1 MKVLVTGAGGFL
13 GRRIVDSLLR
23 QGAEQVRVHV
33 RQAPPRGMIEDLQAR
48 YPNALIEVARAN
60 LLSRGAL
67 GPLVTGVDCIV
78 HAAAGM
84 KGAAADMFANTVLT
98 SRNLLEAACEHKVAR
113 IVLIS
118 SFSVYQAAALKKG
131 EVLSEATTPIEP
143 VGVERGAYGYAKTRQ
158 EHMFNE
164 FQREHGFESVILRPG
179 VIYGPG
185 GGALSSRVGIRAM
198 GFFFELGGNALL
210 PLTYVENCA
219 DAVARA
225 ALSAPPGSA
234 FSVVDDDLPTCR
246 AYLKRYRRDVEFMRR
261 IPVPFWAFR
270 LGSKG
275 LVWYQKR
282 SKGQLPAVFT
292 PYVVDSMYRPLRYSN
307 TGLKSIGWSQRVS
320 TQDGIKTTF
329 SYLKEQIRSKA

>member
-23 QGAEQVRVHV
+23 LGVEHVRVHV
-33 RQAPPRGMIEDLQAR
+33 RQAPPAGMIEGLQAK
-48 YPNALIEVARAN
+48 YPQAIIEVAQAN
-60 LLSRGAL
+60 LLSRGGL
-67 GPLVTGVDCIV
+67 EPLVQGVDCVV

-98 SRNLLEAACEHKVAR
+98 SRNLLEAAVAQKVRR

-118 SFSVYQAAALKKG
+118 SFSVYEAASLKKG
-131 EVLSEATTPIEP
+131 QVLSETTPIEA
-143 VGVERGAYGYAKTRQ
+143 VGVDRGAYGYAKTRQ

-185 GGALSSRVGIRAM
+185 GGALSSRIGIRAL
-198 GFFFELGGNALL
+198 GFFFALGGRALL
-210 PLTYVENCA
+210 PLTFVDNCA
-219 DAVARA
+219 DAVAKA
-225 ALSAPPGSA
+225 ALSAPAGSS
-234 FSVVDDDLPTCR
+234 FSVVDDELPTCR
-246 AYLKRYRRDVEFMRR
+246 AYLKRYCREVESMRC
-261 IPVPFWAFR
+261 IPIPFWAFR
-270 LGSKG
+270 LGSKV
-275 LVWYQKR
+275 LVWYNKR

-307 TGLKSIGWSQRVS
+307 AALKAIGWSQRIS
-320 TQDGIKTTF
+320 TANA
-329 SYLKEQIRSKA
+329 LEQSFRFWKDQR

>member
-23 QGAEQVRVHV
+23 LGVEHVRVHV
-33 RQAPPRGMIEDLQAR
+33 RQAPPAGMIEGLQAK
-48 YPNALIEVARAN
+48 YPQATIEVAQAN
-60 LLSRGAL
+60 LLSRGGL
-67 GPLVTGVDCIV
+67 EPLVQGVDCVV

-98 SRNLLEAACEHKVAR
+98 SRNLLEAAVAQKVRR

-118 SFSVYQAAALKKG
+118 SFSVYEAASLKKG
-131 EVLSEATTPIEP
+131 QVLSESTPIEA
-143 VGVERGAYGYAKTRQ
+143 VGVDRGAYGYAKTRQ

-185 GGALSSRVGIRAM
+185 GGALSSRIGIRAL
-198 GFFFELGGNALL
+198 GFFFALGGRALL
-210 PLTYVENCA
+210 PLTFVDNCA
-219 DAVARA
+219 DAVAKA
-225 ALSAPPGSA
+225 ALSAPAGSS
-234 FSVVDDDLPTCR
+234 FSVVDDELPTCR
-246 AYLKRYRRDVEFMRR
+246 AYLKRYCREVESMRC
-261 IPVPFWAFR
+261 IPIPFWAFR
-270 LGSKG
+270 LGSKA
-275 LVWYQKR
+275 LVWYNKR

-307 TGLKSIGWSQRVS
+307 AALKAIGWSQRIS
-320 TQDGIKTTF
+320 TANA
-329 SYLKEQIRSKA
+329 LEQSFQFWKDQRKA

>member
-23 QGAEQVRVHV
+23 QGVTHVRVHV
-33 RQAPPRGMIEDLQAR
+33 RQAPPAGMIEGLQAQ
-48 YPNALIEVARAN
+48 YPQATIEVAQAN

-67 GPLVTGVDCIV
+67 EPLVQGVDCIV

-98 SRNLLEAACEHKVAR
+98 SRNLLEAAVAQKVRR

-118 SFSVYQAAALKKG
+118 SFSVYEAASLKKNQ
-131 EVLSEATTPIEP
+131 VLSEATPIEK
-143 VGVERGAYGYAKTRQ
+143 VGVDRGAYGYAKTRQ

-185 GGALSSRVGIRAM
+185 GGALSSRVGIRAL
-198 GFFFELGGNALL
+198 GFFFALGGDALL
-210 PLTYVENCA
+210 PLTYVDNCA
-219 DAVARA
+219 DAVAKA
-225 ALSAPPGSA
+225 ALSAPAGSA

-246 AYLKRYRRDVEFMRR
+246 AYLKRYCRDVEPMRC

-270 LGSKG
+270 LGAKV
-275 LVWYQKR
+275 LVWYHKR

-307 TGLKSIGWSQRVS
+307 AALKAIGWTQRVS
-320 TQDGIKTTF
+320 TPEAIQ
-329 SYLKEQIRSKA
+329 RSFQFWRDQRKA

>member
-13 GRRIVDSLLR
+13 GRRIVESLLR
-23 QGAEQVRVHV
+23 QGAEHVRVHV
-33 RQAPPRGMIEDLQAR
+33 RQAPPQGMIEDLRER
-48 YPNALIEVARAN
+48 YPNAVIDVAQAN

-67 GPLVTGVDCIV
+67 GPLVSGVNCIV

-98 SRNLLEAACEHKVAR
+98 SRNLLEAACEHKVSR

-118 SFSVYQAAALKKG
+118 SFSVYQAAKLKEG
-131 EVLSEATTPIEP
+131 EVLSDSTTPIEP

-164 FQREHGFESVILRPG
+164 FQREYGFESVILRPG

-198 GFFFELGGNALL
+198 GFFFELGGDALL

-219 DAVARA
+219 DAVACA
-225 ALSAPPGSA
+225 ALSAPAGCT

-246 AYLKRYRRDVEFMRR
+246 AYLKRYRHEVESLRR

-270 LGSKG
+270 LVSKG
-275 LVWYQKR
+275 LVWYHKR

-292 PYVVDSMYRPLRYSN
+292 PYVVDSMYRPLQYSN
-307 TGLKSIGWSQRVS
+307 AGLKSIGWTQRIP

-329 SYLKEQIRSKA
+329 AYLKEQMRSKV

>member
-23 QGAEQVRVHV
+23 QGVQHVRVHV
-33 RQAPPRGMIEDLQAR
+33 RQAPPVGMIDDLQSR
-48 YPNALIEVARAN
+48 FPNALVEVAQTN
-60 LLSRGAL
+60 LLSRGSL
-67 GPLVTGVDCIV
+67 GTLVQGVDCVI

-98 SRNLLEAACEHKVAR
+98 SRNLLEAACEHQIKR

-118 SFSVYQAAALKKG
+118 SFSVYEAAKLKKG
-131 EVLSEATTPIEP
+131 EVLMDDATPIEA

-158 EHMFNE
+158 EHLFND
-164 FQREHGFESVILRPG
+164 FQRKHGFESIILRPG

-185 GGALSSRVGIRAM
+185 GGALSSRVGIKAL
-198 GFFFELGGNALL
+198 GFFFELGGEALL

-219 DAVARA
+219 DAVAKA
-225 ALSAPPGSA
+225 ALSAPAGSA
-234 FSVVDDDLPTCR
+234 FSVVDDDLPSCR
-246 AYLKRYRRDVEFMRR
+246 SYLKRYRREVESLRR

-270 LGSKG
+270 LGARAM
-275 LVWYQKR
+275 VWYHKR

-307 TGLKSIGWSQRVS
+307 AGLKAIGW
-320 TQDGIKTTF
+320 TQGVPTQAGMATAF
-329 SYLKEQIRSKA
+329 AYLQEQMRPKD

>member
-23 QGAEQVRVHV
+23 LGVEHVRVHV
-33 RQAPPRGMIEDLQAR
+33 RQAPPAGMIEGLQAK
-48 YPNALIEVARAN
+48 YPQAIIEVAQAN
-60 LLSRGAL
+60 LLSRGGL
-67 GPLVTGVDCIV
+67 EPLVQGVDCVV

-98 SRNLLEAACEHKVAR
+98 SRNLLEAAVAQKVRR

-118 SFSVYQAAALKKG
+118 SFSVYEAASLKKG
-131 EVLSEATTPIEP
+131 QVLSETTPIEA
-143 VGVERGAYGYAKTRQ
+143 VGVDRGAYGYAKTRQ

-185 GGALSSRVGIRAM
+185 GGALSSRIGIRAL
-198 GFFFELGGNALL
+198 GFFFALGGRALL
-210 PLTYVENCA
+210 PLTFVDNCA
-219 DAVARA
+219 DAVAKA
-225 ALSAPPGSA
+225 ALSAPAGSS
-234 FSVVDDDLPTCR
+234 FSVVDDELPTCR
-246 AYLKRYRRDVEFMRR
+246 AYLKRYCREVESMRC
-261 IPVPFWAFR
+261 IPIPFWAFR
-270 LGSKG
+270 LGSKV
-275 LVWYQKR
+275 LVWYNKR

-307 TGLKSIGWSQRVS
+307 AALKAIGWSQRIS
-320 TQDGIKTTF
+320 TANA
-329 SYLKEQIRSKA
+329 LEQSFRFWKDQRKA

>member
-23 QGAEQVRVHV
+23 LGVEHVRVHV
-33 RQAPPRGMIEDLQAR
+33 RQAPPAGMIEGLQAK
-48 YPNALIEVARAN
+48 YPQATIEVAQAN
-60 LLSRGAL
+60 LLSRGGL
-67 GPLVTGVDCIV
+67 EPLVQGVDCVV

-98 SRNLLEAACEHKVAR
+98 SRNLLEAAVAQKVRR

-118 SFSVYQAAALKKG
+118 SFSVYEAASLKKG
-131 EVLSEATTPIEP
+131 QVLSETTPIEA
-143 VGVERGAYGYAKTRQ
+143 VGVDRGAYGYAKTRQ

-185 GGALSSRVGIRAM
+185 GGALSSRIGIRAL
-198 GFFFELGGNALL
+198 GFFFALGGRALL
-210 PLTYVENCA
+210 PLTFVDNCA
-219 DAVARA
+219 DAVAKA
-225 ALSAPPGSA
+225 ALSAPAGSS
-234 FSVVDDDLPTCR
+234 FSVVDDELPTCR
-246 AYLKRYRRDVEFMRR
+246 AYLKRYCREVESMRC
-261 IPVPFWAFR
+261 IPIPFWAFR
-270 LGSKG
+270 LGSKV
-275 LVWYQKR
+275 LVWYNKR

-307 TGLKSIGWSQRVS
+307 AALKAIGWSQRIS
-320 TQDGIKTTF
+320 TANA
-329 SYLKEQIRSKA
+329 LEQSFRFWKDQRKA